1 MARGRSRSHS
11 MKGAISWQMAEI
23 LDGVSDEVRAAA
35 EKAIKI
41 VPKETAEDLRQTS
54 PKEHGDYAKS
64 WTVKRQ
70 GSLSAI
76 VHNKE
81 HYRLTHLLEKG
92 HAKANQFGT
101 YAGRVPARVHIKPAE
116 ERANK
121 RFQEVIEEELNKNL

>member
-1 MARGRSRSHS
+1 MARGRRRSHS

-41 VPKETAEDLRQTS
+41 VPDETAEELRQTS
-54 PKEHGDYAKS
+54 PKDHGEYAKS
-64 WTVKRQ
+64 WAVKRQ
-70 GSLSAI
+70 GPLSAI
-76 VHNKE
+76 VHNKK

-101 YAGRVPARVHIKPAE
+101 YAGRVPARAHIKPAE
-116 ERANK
+116 ERAAK
-121 RFQEVIEEELNKNL
+121 RFKEVIEDELNKNL

>member
-23 LDGVSDEVRAAA
+23 LDGVSDEVRAALA
-35 EKAIKI
+35 KAVEI
-41 VPKETAEDLRQTS
+41 VPEETAADLRQTS
-54 PKEHGDYAKS
+54 PQDHGDYAKS

-70 GSLSAI
+70 GPFNAI
-76 VHNKE
+76 VHNKD

-92 HAKANQFGT
+92 HVKANQFGK

-116 ERANK
+116 EKANK